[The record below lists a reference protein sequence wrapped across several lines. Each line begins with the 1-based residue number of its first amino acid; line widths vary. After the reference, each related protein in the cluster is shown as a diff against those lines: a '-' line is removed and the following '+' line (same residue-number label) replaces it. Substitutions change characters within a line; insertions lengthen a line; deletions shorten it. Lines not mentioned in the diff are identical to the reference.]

1 MTDCLPSQ
9 AARSWQLISILKLK
23 QVLHSYLSRQ
33 RKVYPLSP
41 SLTCMKDV
49 FKYFFSS
56 VTSSSDKTAPI
67 LLAFLFWCLN
77 PLTLLRLTI
86 GTHLLPC
93 WACSLLKHPLM
104 LTSRTPLPGLHSGLS
119 SHLKPL
125 HFSPAF
131 ISYKAEPR
139 FNKSVLD

>member
-33 RKVYPLSP
+33 RKQ
-41 SLTCMKDV
+41 
-49 FKYFFSS
+49 F
-56 VTSSSDKTAPI
+56 I
-67 LLAFLFWCLN
+67 LF
-77 PLTLLRLTI
+77 
-86 GTHLLPC
+86 
-93 WACSLLKHPLM
+93 HPLLHVWKMFLSIFFFLCYIFLRQNSPHSLSLSFLMPEPPHPLAPHNRHSPIALLGLQSSKTLM
-104 LTSRTPLPGLHSGLS
+104 LASRTPLPGLHSGLS

>member
-1 MTDCLPSQ
+1 MLLTANFHLKIKAGAPFLPQQ
-9 AARSWQLISILKLK
+9 AEKT
-23 QVLHSYLSRQ
+23 
-33 RKVYPLSP
+33 VYPLSP

-49 FKYFFSS
+49 FKYFF
-56 VTSSSDKTAPI
+56 
-67 LLAFLFWCLN
+67 FLCYIF
-77 PLTLLRLTI
+77 LRQNSP
-86 GTHLLPC
+86 H
-93 WACSLLKHPLM
+93 SLSLSFLMPEPPHPLAPHNRHSPIALLGLQSSKTLM
-104 LTSRTPLPGLHSGLS
+104 LASRTPLPGLHSGLS